1 LEKNLTVYDRLR
13 QANLHFANPFGYL
26 SGEPKLERRK
36 TMASKS
42 DVARALAAKEDLS
55 QKDAAQITNSFF
67 EVLTGMIQAGELS
80 IQDFGTF
87 KLAVRKAR
95 IGRNPKT
102 GESVDIPE
110 RTVARF
116 KPSKNLL
123 KS

>member
-1 LEKNLTVYDRLR
+1 
-13 QANLHFANPFGYL
+13 
-26 SGEPKLERRK
+26 
-36 TMASKS
+36 MASKS
-42 DVARALAAKEDLS
+42 DVARALATKEDLS

-67 EVLTGMIQAGELS
+67 EVLTGMIRAGELS

-95 IGRNPKT
+95 IGRNPRT